1 MHPIRIDALAVDPE
15 YSGFKALTQNVS
27 ARGAGCYGPRNLLT
41 DALASQSVPWILR

>member
-15 YSGFKALTQNVS
+15 YSGFEALTQNVS

-41 DALASQSVPWILR
+41 DALPRRSAPLILR